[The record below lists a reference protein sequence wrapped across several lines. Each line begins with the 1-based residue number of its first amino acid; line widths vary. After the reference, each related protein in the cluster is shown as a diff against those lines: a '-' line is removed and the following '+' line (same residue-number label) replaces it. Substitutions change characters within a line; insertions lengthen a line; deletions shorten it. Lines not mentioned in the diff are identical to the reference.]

1 MSFILLG
8 DEFSFPDGY
17 AATNR
22 VYTYVRGFV
31 ENGINTHVICFSNDF
46 NPLKKGTV
54 DGIKFYNTYKPIK
67 RCESFVMRR
76 WYQFAK
82 YINTFCLIKRIN
94 KEEKTTSII
103 VYTKETMT
111 YVFSYLASKAIHCKL
126 IIENSEHP
134 LRLYQSNIFSKVY
147 GLIKLRFEL
156 LTSDG
161 ILLITQQLIDYYSSK
176 LSNTSKLFLVPST
189 VEPNRFVNKT
199 EVEISYDYIGYF
211 GSINFGRDNVDLL
224 IKAFAKISKVHD
236 DIHLLLG
243 GVCLETDKSLL
254 LSLVNELGIE
264 AKVHVL
270 NYLSREE
277 ITQYIINAKIL
288 VLVRSDEP
296 FIEVSYPSK
305 LTEYLAT
312 GNPVI
317 SVKVSEIPR
326 YLHDNENAYLV
337 NPGDPDALAEKID
350 FVLENYKQAK
360 EVGEKG
366 KELTHSVFNY
376 NFQAKR
382 IISFIM
388 QLNNQRF

>member
-189 VEPNRFVNKT
+189 VDPSRFTNMNGN
-199 EVEISYDYIGYF
+199 ELAFDYIGYF
-211 GSINFGRDNVDLL
+211 GAINFERDNVDLL
-224 IKAFAKISKVHD
+224 LRAYAGILEKYENM
-236 DIHLLLG
+236 HLVLG
-243 GVCLETDKSLL
+243 GFYLEKDKD
-254 LSLVNELGIE
+254 LVNRLSDELGIS
-264 AKVHVL
+264 ASTHL
-270 NYLSREE
+270 LDYLSREE
-277 ITQYIINAKIL
+277 VSRYISHAKIL
-288 VLVRSDEP
+288 VLVRRKDP
-296 FIEVSYPSK
+296 FTDVTYPSK

-312 GNPVI
+312 GKPVI
-317 SVKVSEIPR
+317 SVKVGEIPG
-326 YLHDNENAYLV
+326 YLQDNREAFLV
-337 NPGDPDALAEKID
+337 DPGDVQALAEKID
-350 FVLENYKQAK
+350 FVLSNYEHAEAVGKAGRELTYSIFNYKYQA
-360 EVGEKG
+360 
-366 KELTHSVFNY
+366 
-376 NFQAKR
+376 AR
-382 IISFIM
+382 IISFIN
-388 QLNNQRF
+388 QLSSKPI